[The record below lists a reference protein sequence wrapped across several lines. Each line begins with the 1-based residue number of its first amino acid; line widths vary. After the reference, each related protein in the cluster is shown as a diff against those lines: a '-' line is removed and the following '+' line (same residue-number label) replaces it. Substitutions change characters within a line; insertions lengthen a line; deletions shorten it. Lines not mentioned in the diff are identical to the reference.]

1 MKSWSDLGIDVR
13 GKSSGEIKTVCPQC
27 SHTRKKRSYPCL
39 NVNIDKG
46 MYNCWH
52 CGWSGSIGKGNYMK
66 PYASGTKNYRK
77 PEFKAQLLT
86 ENGMSYLAERGIT
99 PEVAARNQ
107 ISMMKKYMPQRE
119 EEVMCIA
126 FPFIKH
132 GEIVNVKYRDK
143 NKYFTQEGGAEKTWY
158 KYDDIDPKCTIITE
172 GEFDALALE
181 VAGFRHSISVPDGA
195 PTGNATNFEKKFSYL
210 DVEDPSIESV
220 EKFILAV
227 DNDVPGRKLEEELA
241 RRLGKERCYRVQW
254 PEDCKDAND
263 VLVKLGKEVLSDCIK
278 NAIPFPVDGIFELDA
293 FGNDLDQIY
302 TEGLPPGLTTGWANV
317 DDFYRP
323 MEGQWTLVTGVPGMG
338 KSEWL
343 DALAMNMTRVHHWVI
358 GVCSP
363 ENQPITYHAAKLMEK
378 YAGKRLHKMT
388 KEEYEEAKEW
398 VGVFFKFVMPED
410 RTLDSLLAKAKLMVK
425 RYGMK
430 GLIIDP
436 YNEITHTHRK
446 DGISETE
453 YISDFLAQLRGFARM
468 MGIHIWLVAHPTKLQ
483 KGMDGKYPVPTGY
496 DVAGSAHFFNKAD
509 NIIAIHRDKGDPMA
523 YSEVHVQKIRSRWLG
538 QLGQTFLEWDKSSGR
553 FTIPAGQGS
562 GFLR

>member
-86 ENGMSYLAERGIT
+86 ESGMNYLAERGIT

-263 VLVKLGKEVLSDCIK
+263 VLVKLGKEVLSDCIR

-343 DALAMNMTRVHHWVI
+343 DALAMNMTRMHHWVI

-538 QLGQTFLEWDKSSGR
+538 QLGHTFLEWDKSSGR
-553 FTIPAGQGS
+553 FAIPAGQGS

>member
-86 ENGMSYLAERGIT
+86 ESGMNYLAERGIT

-263 VLVKLGKEVLSDCIK
+263 VLVKLGKEVLSDCIR

-343 DALAMNMTRVHHWVI
+343 DALAMNMTRMHHWVI

>member
-27 SHTRKKRSYPCL
+27 SPTRKKRSYPCL

-86 ENGMSYLAERGIT
+86 ESGMNYLAERGIT

-263 VLVKLGKEVLSDCIK
+263 VLVKLGKEVLSDCIR

-343 DALAMNMTRVHHWVI
+343 DALAMNMTRMHHWVI

-538 QLGQTFLEWDKSSGR
+538 QLGHTFLEWDKSSGR
-553 FTIPAGQGS
+553 FAIPAGQGS

>member
-1 MKSWSDLGIDVR
+1 MKNWSDLGIDTR
-13 GKSSGEIKTVCPQC
+13 GHSHGEIKTTCPQC
-27 SHTRKKRSYPCL
+27 SPTRKKKSYPCL
-39 NVNIDKG
+39 NVNIDRG

-66 PYASGTKNYRK
+66 PYVTGTKNYRK

-86 ENGMSYLAERGIT
+86 EAGMKYLEERGIT

-107 ISMMKKYMPQRE
+107 LTMTNKYMPQRE
-119 EEVMCIA
+119 EEVPCIA
-126 FPFIKH
+126 FPFVKN
-132 GEIVNVKYRDK
+132 GEIVNVKYRDR
-143 NKYFTQEGGAEKTWY
+143 NKYFTQESGAEKTWY
-158 KYDDIDPKCTIITE
+158 KYDDIDPKATIITE

-181 VAGFRHSISVPDGA
+181 VAGFRHAISVPDGA

-263 VLVKLGKEVLSDCIK
+263 VLIKLGREALSDCIK
-278 NAIPFPVDGIFELDA
+278 NAVPFPVDGIFELDA

-302 TEGLPPGLTTGWANV
+302 TEGLPPGLTTGWSNV

-343 DALAMNMTRVHHWVI
+343 DALAMNMTRNHNWVI

-410 RTLDSLLAKAKLMVK
+410 RTLDSLLIKCKLLVK

-453 YISDFLAQLRGFARM
+453 YISDFLAQLRGFARH

-483 KGMDGKYPVPTGY
+483 KGNDGKYPVPTGY

-509 NIIAIHRDKGDPMA
+509 NIIAIHRDKADPHA

-538 QLGQTFLEWDKSSGR
+538 QLGNTFLEWDKTSGR

>member
-86 ENGMSYLAERGIT
+86 ESGMNYLAERGIT

-343 DALAMNMTRVHHWVI
+343 DALAMNMTRMHHWVI

>member
-343 DALAMNMTRVHHWVI
+343 DALAMNMTRMHHWVI

-538 QLGQTFLEWDKSSGR
+538 QLGHTFLEWDKSSGR
-553 FTIPAGQGS
+553 FAIPAGQGS

>member
-13 GKSSGEIKTVCPQC
+13 GKSSGEIKTICPQC
-27 SHTRKKRSYPCL
+27 SHSRKKRSYPCL

-52 CGWSGSIGKGNYMK
+52 CGWSGSIGKGNHMK
-66 PYASGTKNYRK
+66 PYVSGAKHYRK
-77 PEFKAQLLT
+77 PDFKSQLLT
-86 ENGMSYLAERGIT
+86 EAGMGYLETRGIT

-107 ISMMKKYMPQRE
+107 ISMTKKYMPQRE
-119 EEVMCIA
+119 EEVMCLA
-126 FPFIKH
+126 FPFVKH

-172 GEFDALALE
+172 GEFDSLALE
-181 VAGFRHSISVPDGA
+181 VAGFRHAISVPDGA
-195 PTGNATNFEKKFSYL
+195 PTGDSKNFEKKFSYL
-210 DVEDPSIESV
+210 DVEDPGIESV

-263 VLVKLGKEVLSDCIK
+263 VLIKLGKEALADCIK
-278 NAIPFPVDGIFELDA
+278 NAVPFPVDGIFELNA
-293 FGNDLDQIY
+293 FGADLDQIY
-302 TEGLPPGLTTGWANV
+302 AEGLPPGLSTGWVNV

-343 DALAMNMTRVHHWVI
+343 DALAMNMTRLNHWVI

-363 ENQPITYHAAKLMEK
+363 ENQPIHFHASKLMEK
-378 YAGKRLHKMT
+378 YIGKRLHKMT
-388 KEEYEEAKEW
+388 REEYEEAKEW
-398 VGVFFKFVMPED
+398 VDVFFKFIMPED
-410 RTLDSLLAKAKLMVK
+410 RTLESLLAKAKLLVK

-509 NIIAIHRDKGDPMA
+509 NIVAIHRDKSDPHA

-538 QLGQTFLEWDKSSGR
+538 QLGHTFLEWDRSSGR
-553 FTIPAGQGS
+553 FTIPAGQGL
-562 GFLR
+562 GFIR

>member
-343 DALAMNMTRVHHWVI
+343 DALAMNMTRMHHWVI

>member
-1 MKSWSDLGIDVR
+1 
-13 GKSSGEIKTVCPQC
+13 
-27 SHTRKKRSYPCL
+27 
-39 NVNIDKG
+39 

-52 CGWSGSIGKGNYMK
+52 CGWSGSIGKGEYMK
-66 PYASGTKNYRK
+66 PYVTGTKNYRK
-77 PEFKAQLLT
+77 PEFKGQLLT
-86 ENGMSYLAERGIT
+86 ENAMGWLAERGIT

-107 ISMMKKYMPQRE
+107 VSMAQKYMPQRE
-119 EEVMCIA
+119 EEVMCMA
-126 FPFIKH
+126 FPFVKG

-181 VAGFRHSISVPDGA
+181 VAGYRHSISVPDGA
-195 PTGNATNFEKKFSYL
+195 PTGDSKNFEKKFSYL
-210 DVEDPSIESV
+210 DVEDPAIEAV

-241 RRLGKERCYRVQW
+241 RRLGKERCYKVVW
-254 PEDCKDAND
+254 PEGCKDAND
-263 VLVKLGKEVLSDCIK
+263 VLIKMGKEVLSECIK
-278 NAIPFPVDGIFELDA
+278 NALPIPVDGIFELDS
-293 FGNDLDQIY
+293 FSSDLDQIY
-302 TEGLPPGLTTGWANV
+302 TEGLPAGLTTGWTNV

-343 DALAMNMTRVHHWVI
+343 DALAMNMSRTHYWCI

-363 ENQPITYHAAKLMEK
+363 ENQPITFHAAKLMEK
-378 YAGKRLHKMT
+378 YAGKRLHKMS
-388 KEEYEEAKEW
+388 KEEYDEAKEW
-398 VGVFFKFVMPED
+398 VNHFFKFVLPED
-410 RTLDSLLAKAKLMVK
+410 RTLESLLAKAKLLVK

-436 YNEITHTHRK
+436 YNEITHTNRK

-453 YISDFLAQLRGFARM
+453 YVSDFLAQLRGFARH
-468 MGIHIWLVAHPTKLQ
+468 MGVHIWLVAHPTKLQ

-509 NIIAIHRDKGDPMA
+509 NIIAIHRDKSDPGA

-538 QLGQTFLEWDKSSGR
+538 QLGHTFLEWDKTSGR
-553 FTIPAGQGS
+553 FTIPAGQS
-562 GFLR
+562 TGFIR

>member
-27 SHTRKKRSYPCL
+27 SPTRKKRSYPCL

-263 VLVKLGKEVLSDCIK
+263 VLVKLGKEVLSDCIR

-343 DALAMNMTRVHHWVI
+343 DALAMNMTRMHHWVI

-538 QLGQTFLEWDKSSGR
+538 QLGHTFLEWDKSSGR
-553 FTIPAGQGS
+553 FAIPAGQGS